1 MCGNGE
7 RGQLGVGIITMK
19 EYKPL
24 KVQVLDDKGKTY
36 NLTPKFK
43 QISCG
48 TFHTG
53 FLTESGVI
61 YVTGD
66 NSQGQ
71 LGLALTSDMTNAL
84 VPLDFNS
91 VAPYQIRKLAFGD
104 FSSALTFNGELYV
117 WGVNDIREPALLRPE
132 VLHSKP

>member
-1 MCGNGE
+1 
-7 RGQLGVGIITMK
+7 
-19 EYKPL
+19 
-24 KVQVLDDKGKTY
+24 
-36 NLTPKFK
+36 
-43 QISCG
+43 
-48 TFHTG
+48 
-53 FLTESGVI
+53 VI